1 MMLLEKS
8 NVAFPNTFLLWIYA
22 SRNLGSIYNCHNK
35 HMAIINPRYII
46 EAKKEAAKKI
56 NSRKIRQNTIKS
68 ENVINEIKG
77 TFKSDISLTKTTS
90 TDCLRY
96 EAIWCLYKYK
106 L

>member
-1 MMLLEKS
+1 ML
-8 NVAFPNTFLLWIYA
+8 PFLIHFYYEYMLPEILD
-22 SRNLGSIYNCHNK
+22 RHNK

-96 EAIWCLYKYK
+96 EAI
-106 L
+106 